1 MTDETFDRPNKPGIW
16 QREDNMRFFVGRDGD
31 SDSVLI
37 NLVLDGNPYTR
48 YSWMAIAVLAVG
60 RYRRIADEFGN
71 PLCDPDEPWPPKTR
85 KEKRRVVQF
94 RYSHD
99 DPDDSARVYYYS
111 VRAEITP
118 CKTVQIICDEIR
130 DCEIGED
137 GTVIGVWSDSF

>member
-1 MTDETFDRPNKPGIW
+1 MTDEIKERPDKPGIW

-48 YSWMAIAVLAVG
+48 YSWMATAVLAVG
-60 RYRRIADEFGN
+60 RYRKIADEYGN
-71 PLCDPDEPWPPKTR
+71 PLRDPDEPWPPKTR
-85 KEKRRVVQF
+85 KEKRRVVQYQDSKN
-94 RYSHD
+94 RYRVAYYAM
-99 DPDDSARVYYYS
+99 DSTMTLPFTR
-111 VRAEITP
+111 T
-118 CKTVQIICDEIR
+118 ICDEIR